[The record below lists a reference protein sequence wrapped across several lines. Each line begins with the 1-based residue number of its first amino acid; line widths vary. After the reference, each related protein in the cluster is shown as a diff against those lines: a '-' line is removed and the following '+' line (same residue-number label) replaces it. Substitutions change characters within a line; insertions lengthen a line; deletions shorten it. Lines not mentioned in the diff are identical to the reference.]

1 MTDWTQCKPTV
12 ICLSENKKQKQL
24 VESKMLLHMRFKGQ
38 RNFSTP
44 SRGFSCSLLCS
55 LSIYQTSLNFPEE
68 NTIIF
73 RFINNKSNCFKL
85 STPSYNDQKEKKKI
99 NIIRMNCHLLF
110 IFTGDDHFDL
120 GHEVNTAAKWQ
131 TWCFCLKADERG
143 DNTSS
148 NEVIISN
155 QAWRRKIRKMA
166 NMSTAEQQKNLTSCQ
181 SCTRFGFH

>member
-85 STPSYNDQKEKKKI
+85 STPSYNDQKEKKRLLLEWI
-99 NIIRMNCHLLF
+99 ATYSSYLLVRIILTWGMRSTQQPSDKHGASVWRLMREE
-110 IFTGDDHFDL
+110 ITQVQMRWSSAIR
-120 GHEVNTAAKWQ
+120 HEEEK
-131 TWCFCLKADERG
+131 
-143 DNTSS
+143 
-148 NEVIISN
+148 
-155 QAWRRKIRKMA
+155 
-166 NMSTAEQQKNLTSCQ
+166 
-181 SCTRFGFH
+181 